1 MKKKL
6 VGAMLI
12 GVLSMA
18 GFAAALNSQNSQNQS
33 GKNQI
38 NNQIQMKDGQGRG
51 MKEGKGFGMFQEL
64 NLTDAQREEIRK
76 IMDEER
82 TQRQT
87 NRESFINL
95 TMAEREKQMQASKD
109 ELDSK
114 IRKILTTEQ
123 QKIFDAKK
131 LEQKQQIEAA
141 KKEFNLTAEQQKK
154 LDSIHAKYD
163 AEFQKIQNDKL
174 TEQERKDK
182 MGTLRENMKNEMDSV
197 FTDNQKKLLQEGK
210 GFGPGLGIGIGRGD
224 MGMGKGFDNGMKCD
238 GMGKGPGQP
247 QPSGQNK

>member
-114 IRKILTTEQ
+114 
-123 QKIFDAKK
+123 
-131 LEQKQQIEAA
+131 
-141 KKEFNLTAEQQKK
+141 
-154 LDSIHAKYD
+154 
-163 AEFQKIQNDKL
+163 KIQIKISIFLYSRL
-174 TEQERKDK
+174 TEYSLEISSICS
-182 MGTLRENMKNEMDSV
+182 TSLANLLNPSI
-197 FTDNQKKLLQEGK
+197 FFSKKY
-210 GFGPGLGIGIGRGD
+210 
-224 MGMGKGFDNGMKCD
+224 
-238 GMGKGPGQP
+238 
-247 QPSGQNK
+247 